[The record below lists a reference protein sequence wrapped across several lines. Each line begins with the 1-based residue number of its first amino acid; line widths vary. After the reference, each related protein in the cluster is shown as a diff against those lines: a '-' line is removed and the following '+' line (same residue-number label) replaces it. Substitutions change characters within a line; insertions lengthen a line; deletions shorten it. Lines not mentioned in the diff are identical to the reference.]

1 MANCWKFNAKDRL
14 TFANIRLQLENL
26 LESEIEYLQ
35 VDLNTCVE
43 MNTLQINSY
52 SNIETPKGILERY
65 VRSMWR

>member
-1 MANCWKFNAKDRL
+1 MANCWKFNPKDRL